1 MVLVYA
7 LVYWWLVNGS
17 SAVKVGTGFDHS
29 IARPLRI
36 NEVNEVTEVNEVKQ
50 P

>member
-36 NEVNEVTEVNEVKQ
+36 NEVTEVNEVKQ

>member
-7 LVYWWLVNGS
+7 LVYWRPVNGS
-17 SAVKVGTGFDHS
+17 SAVTVATGFDHL
-29 IARPLRI
+29 IARPSR
-36 NEVNEVTEVNEVKQ
+36 VNEVTKVKQ

>member
-36 NEVNEVTEVNEVKQ
+36 NEVTEVKQ

>member
-17 SAVKVGTGFDHS
+17 SAVTVATGFDHS
-29 IARPLRI
+29 IARPLR
-36 NEVNEVTEVNEVKQ
+36 VNEVTEVNEVNEVKQ

>member
-17 SAVKVGTGFDHS
+17 SAVTVATGFDYL
-29 IARPLRI
+29 IARPLR
-36 NEVNEVTEVNEVKQ
+36 VNEVTEVKQ

>member
-17 SAVKVGTGFDHS
+17 SAVTVATGFDHL
-29 IARPLRI
+29 IARPLRV
-36 NEVNEVTEVNEVKQ
+36 NEVTEVTEVNEVKQ

>member
-17 SAVKVGTGFDHS
+17 SAVKVATGFDHS
-29 IARPLRI
+29 IARPLRVNEV
-36 NEVNEVTEVNEVKQ
+36 NEVNEVTEVKQ

>member
-36 NEVNEVTEVNEVKQ
+36 NEVNEVTEVKQ

>member
-29 IARPLRI
+29 IARPWRI
-36 NEVNEVTEVNEVKQ
+36 NEVTEVNEVKQ

>member
-7 LVYWWLVNGS
+7 LVYWWLVNAS

-36 NEVNEVTEVNEVKQ
+36 NEVNEVNEVKQ

>member
-7 LVYWWLVNGS
+7 LVYWWLVNCS
-17 SAVKVGTGFDHS
+17 SAVTVATGFDYL
-29 IARPLRI
+29 IARPLR
-36 NEVNEVTEVNEVKQ
+36 VNEVTEVKQ

>member
-17 SAVKVGTGFDHS
+17 SAVTVATGFDHS
-29 IARPLRI
+29 IAGPLR
-36 NEVNEVTEVNEVKQ
+36 VNEVTEVTEVKQ